1 MLLTMEE
8 IKAQLRLDEDF
19 DADDRHLQLLAC
31 AAQKRTET
39 YLNRKLY
46 APDETIPDSDPDGL
60 HLPDDIRLG
69 DADAYQPFLR
79 KPLVGYGSGET
90 RHAAE
95 FWLACR
101 PVQVLSA
108 MKIRQAQTSATYIL
122 PDPGE
127 LNKRV
132 LIRQRVDMP
141 ADNFGVEPQYPVTF
155 RTWAKVIQTS
165 ATTWQETAQT
175 GDAITH
181 YITIRYRRGITAD
194 YEVVCDDS
202 VYRVKRQRDLNGA
215 RRFLLLECTEL
226 GECRQSHGGSNGD
239 SLFSR

>member
-1 MLLTMEE
+1 MSGICQGITWGLNDDVNSMP
-8 IKAQLRLDEDF
+8 AAGAGYADF
-19 DADDRHLQLLAC
+19 LSE
-31 AAQKRTET
+31 RT
-39 YLNRKLY
+39 
-46 APDETIPDSDPDGL
+46 
-60 HLPDDIRLG
+60 
-69 DADAYQPFLR
+69 
-79 KPLVGYGSGET
+79 
-90 RHAAE
+90 
-95 FWLACR
+95 W
-101 PVQVLSA
+101 LSA
-108 MKIRQAQTSATYIL
+108 NQSGGGNHAGI
-122 PDPGE
+122 PFGE

-141 ADNFGVEPQYPVTF
+141 ADNFGVESQYPVTF

-194 YEVVCDDS
+194 YEVVCGDS

>member
-1 MLLTMEE
+1 
-8 IKAQLRLDEDF
+8 
-19 DADDRHLQLLAC
+19 
-31 AAQKRTET
+31 
-39 YLNRKLY
+39 
-46 APDETIPDSDPDGL
+46 
-60 HLPDDIRLG
+60 
-69 DADAYQPFLR
+69 
-79 KPLVGYGSGET
+79 
-90 RHAAE
+90 
-95 FWLACR
+95 
-101 PVQVLSA
+101 

-132 LIRQRVDMP
+132 LIRLRVDMP

-175 GDAITH
+175 GEAITH

-194 YEVVCDDS
+194 YEVVCGDS

-226 GECRQSHGGSNGD
+226 GECRQSHGGNND
-239 SLFSR
+239 DFLFAR

>member
-1 MLLTMEE
+1 M
-8 IKAQLRLDEDF
+8 
-19 DADDRHLQLLAC
+19 
-31 AAQKRTET
+31 
-39 YLNRKLY
+39 
-46 APDETIPDSDPDGL
+46 
-60 HLPDDIRLG
+60 
-69 DADAYQPFLR
+69 
-79 KPLVGYGSGET
+79 
-90 RHAAE
+90 
-95 FWLACR
+95 
-101 PVQVLSA
+101 
-108 MKIRQAQTSATYIL
+108 
-122 PDPGE
+122 
-127 LNKRV
+127 
-132 LIRQRVDMP
+132 DMP

-194 YEVVCDDS
+194 YEVVCGDS

>member
-1 MLLTMEE
+1 
-8 IKAQLRLDEDF
+8 
-19 DADDRHLQLLAC
+19 
-31 AAQKRTET
+31 
-39 YLNRKLY
+39 
-46 APDETIPDSDPDGL
+46 
-60 HLPDDIRLG
+60 
-69 DADAYQPFLR
+69 
-79 KPLVGYGSGET
+79 
-90 RHAAE
+90 
-95 FWLACR
+95 
-101 PVQVLSA
+101 

-141 ADNFGVEPQYPVTF
+141 ADNFGVEPQYPVAF
-155 RTWAKVIQTS
+155 RAWAKVIQTS

-181 YITIRYRRGITAD
+181 YITIRYRLGITAD

>member
-1 MLLTMEE
+1 
-8 IKAQLRLDEDF
+8 
-19 DADDRHLQLLAC
+19 
-31 AAQKRTET
+31 
-39 YLNRKLY
+39 
-46 APDETIPDSDPDGL
+46 
-60 HLPDDIRLG
+60 
-69 DADAYQPFLR
+69 
-79 KPLVGYGSGET
+79 
-90 RHAAE
+90 
-95 FWLACR
+95 
-101 PVQVLSA
+101 

-141 ADNFGVEPQYPVTF
+141 ADNFGVEPQYPVAF
-155 RTWAKVIQTS
+155 RAWAKVIQTS
-165 ATTWQETAQT
+165 ATTWQETAQI
-175 GDAITH
+175 GDSITH

-226 GECRQSHGGSNGD
+226 GAEEQMGGRSGAD
-239 SLFSR
+239 SIFTR

>member
-1 MLLTMEE
+1 MG
-8 IKAQLRLDEDF
+8 KSKGKGGKSGKGQHSVR
-19 DADDRHLQLLAC
+19 
-31 AAQKRTET
+31 
-39 YLNRKLY
+39 
-46 APDETIPDSDPDGL
+46 
-60 HLPDDIRLG
+60 

-95 FWLACR
+95 FWLACQ

-132 LIRQRVDMP
+132 LIRLRVDMP

-194 YEVVCDDS
+194 YEVVCGDS

-226 GECRQSHGGSNGD
+226 GECRQSHGGNND
-239 SLFSR
+239 DFLFAR